1 MPKMKFTKSEIDKL
15 KFTTEKGEQ
24 VTYWDTLT
32 PGLGLVVGARS
43 KTFKLQLDVKD
54 TSKPKGY
61 RTVKKTLGRYG
72 EITLEQAKAM
82 MTGYI
87 DQDTGEAVQSERLK
101 LKAGETAAASGES
114 VLLSELVESYFRDT
128 RRKDGKERRE
138 KSALHYQKII
148 KRCYESWLVLTL
160 KQVNELNPDVVMEKY
175 QQLATSAQMTARNST
190 VMLSAVL
197 NFGTVKY
204 PAALQRNPLS
214 VLSSRHVNIMKKIE
228 PRHDSLVYD
237 PAKKRNDFRIFLDSL
252 SGMREIRRDLYLFT
266 LYTGTRAAEASSL
279 EWKHV
284 NLEHAEITIPDTK
297 NRQPLHV
304 PVSRQALAILKRCSD
319 KRVDDCQWVFPA
331 VREIATNSKTG
342 HAFLSAQHLKDKSG
356 LDITIHGLRRTFTTI
371 GRKLKRFEDTSRLTN
386 HVDSSVEGKHY
397 DETDAEDLRETCQMI
412 GDTIERYMKES
423 AGVVI
428 RFPGMAKAA

>member
-1 MPKMKFTKSEIDKL
+1 MPKMKLTKSKIDSI
-15 KFTTEKGEQ
+15 KFTDKGQ
-24 VTYWDTLT
+24 VIYWDSETK
-32 PGLGLVVGARS
+32 GLGLVVGMAT
-43 KTFKLQLDVKD
+43 KTFRLQLDVKD
-54 TSKPKGY
+54 TSRPKGY
-61 RTVKKTLGRYG
+61 RTIKKTLGRYG

-87 DQDTGEAVQSERLK
+87 DQNTGEAVQSERLR

-160 KQVNELNPDVVMEKY
+160 KQVSELTPDLVMEKY
-175 QQLATSAQMTARNST
+175 QQLATVAQMTARNST

-204 PAALQRNPLS
+204 PAALQRNPLA

-237 PAKKRNDFRIFLDSL
+237 PAKNRNDFKTFFKAL
-252 SGMREIRRDLYLFT
+252 SNMRETRRDLYLFT
-266 LYTGTRAAEASSL
+266 LYTGMRATEASSL

-284 NLEHAEITIPDTK
+284 NLAHAEIEVPDTK
-297 NRQPLHV
+297 NRQTLHV
-304 PVSRQALAILKRCSD
+304 PVSRQALDILKRCAD
-319 KRVDDCQWVFPA
+319 KRIDDCQWVFPA

-356 LDITIHGLRRTFTTI
+356 LDITIHGLRRTFTTV
-371 GRKLKRFEDTSRLTN
+371 GRRLKRFEDTSRLTN
-386 HVDSSVEGKHY
+386 HIDNSVEGKHY
-397 DETDAEDLRETCQMI
+397 DETGVEDLRETCQMI
-412 GDTIERYMKES
+412 GDTIERYMIES
-423 AGVVI
+423 TDNVI
-428 RFPGMAKAA
+428 QFPGMAKAA